1 MNARIRTGWR
11 AEVLVK
17 VSPETPEPSEQL
29 VSVSLEYSCTNW
41 SHFLSYEI
49 NSLARRYPHSR
60 SNFSAT
66 QPGGGE
72 RGRGFYSLYN
82 SESPL

>member
-29 VSVSLEYSCTNW
+29 VSVSLEYSSCTNW

-60 SNFSAT
+60 LNFSAT
-66 QPGGGE
+66 QPRGE
-72 RGRGFYSLYN
+72 GAGVL
-82 SESPL
+82 